1 MPGIIQLY
9 TNQAK
14 INKGGQKIKEVYYY
28 TPKNRKEI
36 IESWILIY
44 GDRIDSMY
52 VHVIP
57 KLNGQ
62 R

>member
-1 MPGIIQLY
+1 MPGIMRLY

-14 INKGGQKIKEVYYY
+14 VNKGGMKIKEVYYY
-28 TPKNRKEI
+28 NPKNRKSI
-36 IESWILIY
+36 IESWRSLY
-44 GDRIDSMY
+44 GDKFQHLYI
-52 VHVIP
+52 HILP

>member
-1 MPGIIQLY
+1 MPGIIRLY

-14 INKGGQKIKEVYYY
+14 VNKGGQKLKEVYYY
-28 TPKNRKEI
+28 TPKNRKAI
-36 IESWILIY
+36 IESWIILY

-52 VHVIP
+52 VHIIP
-57 KLNGQ
+57 KTENQ

>member
-1 MPGIIQLY
+1 MPGTIKLF

-14 INKGGQKIKEVYYY
+14 VNKGGMKIKEVYYY
-28 TPKNRKEI
+28 TPKNRKAI
-36 IESWILIY
+36 IESWIILY

>member
-1 MPGIIQLY
+1 MPGIMRLY

-14 INKGGQKIKEVYYY
+14 VNKGGQKLKEVYYY

-36 IESWILIY
+36 IESWRLIY

-52 VHVIP
+52 VHILP
-57 KLNGQ
+57 KLINQ